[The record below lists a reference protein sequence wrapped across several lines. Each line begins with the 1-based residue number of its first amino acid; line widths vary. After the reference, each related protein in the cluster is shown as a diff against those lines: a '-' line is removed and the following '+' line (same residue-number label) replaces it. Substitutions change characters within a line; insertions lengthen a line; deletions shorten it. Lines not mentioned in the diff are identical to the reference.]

1 MEIQI
6 DTLMGTSFDMRV
18 SSTDTIREIKQRI
31 QRVEGIPIHQQNLI
45 FQSKELKDSRRL
57 CDAGI
62 KNGSTIKLVI
72 AMKGGPISTRR
83 LSVSCEHHMMLKE
96 LKELLENTR
105 DEIGDK
111 LAPGSKVSVLVFK
124 EGDILNLL
132 RVIENEDG
140 SYSPYSEKPISPP
153 TKPNRKETQM
163 AMFEKLVE
171 DTDMMTKIS
180 NLRKKMEDVNL
191 RRHSRNTKHRDLE
204 EKCFGEAASTSDK
217 GNLSYKL
224 LTECTNDLLDNVDL
238 KIFEKNLEEES
249 QSESE
254 EVALK
259 DKHRIKANR
268 KPVFSKSL
276 YSESKGAFSHTK
288 QNYARMHKKTRE
300 LRSGGEGTSKES
312 SDLCL
317 PLAVPKGN
325 TVHLTRLVL
334 SEGVERPKSTP
345 DSIELE
351 ENAQDLWEI
360 HEPASERLKHSA
372 TCKFG
377 LLKRRQSLDY
387 GYEGIENAPKQE
399 IGEYNYGEVC
409 SGNFFHVPQF
419 VTSPSAIPPQ
429 YAPKDRDLC
438 EYYFRKNNTRSPLY
452 GRKSKTETTTTTEKL
467 PEIKNNFLSECSSI
481 QRLKNDIGEAKSL
494 SESILSGH
502 DESIDELYGYYNL
515 GCATEL
521 LGESKVS
528 KKKDIELPPVIKKKS
543 RCSECNKRLNIT
555 NIYNC
560 RGGKIFCSQHR
571 YSEVHRCSYDY
582 KSEGRRILE
591 HQNPLVT
598 ADKINRI

>member
-1 MEIQI
+1 
-6 DTLMGTSFDMRV
+6 MGTSFDMRV

-45 FQSKELKDSRRL
+45 FKSKELKDSRRL

-62 KNGSTIKLVI
+62 KNGSIIKLVI

-153 TKPNRKETQM
+153 SRPNRRESQM

-171 DTDMMTKIS
+171 DTELMTKIS
-180 NLRKKMEDVNL
+180 NLRKRMEDINL
-191 RRHSRNTKHRDLE
+191 KRQLRNTKR
-204 EKCFGEAASTSDK
+204 TDK
-217 GNLSYKL
+217 TNLSYKL

-249 QSESE
+249 QSETE
-254 EVALK
+254 EIALK
-259 DKHRIKANR
+259 DKHRIRANR
-268 KPVFSKSL
+268 KPALNKSL
-276 YSESKGAFSHTK
+276 YSETKGAYSHTK
-288 QNYARMHKKTRE
+288 QKT
-300 LRSGGEGTSKES
+300 GGEGTSKD

-387 GYEGIENAPKQE
+387 GYDGIENPPKQE

-419 VTSPSAIPPQ
+419 VASPSAIPPQ
-429 YAPKDRDLC
+429 YAPKDQDDLC
-438 EYYFRKNNTRSPLY
+438 DYYFRNNSRSPLY
-452 GRKSKTETTTTTEKL
+452 GRKSKNETT
-467 PEIKNNFLSECSSI
+467 ECSRI
-481 QRLKNDIGEAKSL
+481 QRLKNDCGDSKSL

-560 RGGKIFCSQHR
+560 RCGKIFCSQHR
-571 YSEVHRCSYDY
+571 YSEVHHCNYDY
-582 KSEGRRILE
+582 KTEGRRILE

>member
-1 MEIQI
+1 MSEDGFSDGFDEPTMEIQI

-18 SSTDTIREIKQRI
+18 SATDTVREIKQRI

-62 KNGSTIKLVI
+62 KNGSIIKLVI

-153 TKPNRKETQM
+153 SKPRKESQM

-180 NLRKKMEDVNL
+180 NLRKKMEDLSL
-191 RRHSRNTKHRDLE
+191 RRQSRNVKHKDE
-204 EKCFGEAASTSDK
+204 EKV
-217 GNLSYKL
+217 SYKL
-224 LTECTNDLLDNVDL
+224 LTECSNDLLDVDL

-249 QSESE
+249 QSETE

-259 DKHRIKANR
+259 DKHRIKAR
-268 KPVFSKSL
+268 KSV

-288 QNYARMHKKTRE
+288 QNYARIHKKTRE
-300 LRSGGEGTSKES
+300 LRGEGSSKEG
-312 SDLCL
+312 DLCV
-317 PLAVPKGN
+317 AVPKN

-334 SEGVERPKSTP
+334 SEGVERPKST

-360 HEPASERLKHSA
+360 HEPATERLKHSA

-387 GYEGIENAPKQE
+387 GGFEGLENAPKQ
-399 IGEYNYGEVC
+399 EYNYGEVC

-419 VTSPSAIPPQ
+419 VSSPSAIPPQ
-429 YAPKDRDLC
+429 YAPKEQDL
-438 EYYFRKNNTRSPLY
+438 YYFRKNNRSPLY
-452 GRKSKTETTTTTEKL
+452 GRKNEES
-467 PEIKNNFLSECSSI
+467 FLECSSI
-481 QRLKNDIGEAKSL
+481 QRLKNDEKSL
-494 SESILSGH
+494 SESLLSGH

-515 GCATEL
+515 GCAI
-521 LGESKVS
+521 GESKVS
-528 KKKDIELPPVIKKKS
+528 KKKEVELPPVIKKKS

-555 NIYNC
+555 NIYDC
-560 RGGKIFCSQHR
+560 RCGKIFCSQHR

-582 KSEGRRILE
+582 KTEGRRILE